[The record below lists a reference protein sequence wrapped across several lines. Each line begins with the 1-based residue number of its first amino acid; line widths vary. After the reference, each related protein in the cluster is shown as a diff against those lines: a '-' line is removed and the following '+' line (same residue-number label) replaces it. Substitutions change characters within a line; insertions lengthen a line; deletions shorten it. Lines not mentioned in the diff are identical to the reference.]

1 MFAQLQAVRASPAH
15 QPPDLASSDSS
26 DSANSGSGAA
36 SDREGEGPGGRSAG
50 WLFGWGGGSEEVD
63 AGVSSLDR
71 CVRDPE
77 GARELGW
84 AGGWDSDAGAES

>member
-1 MFAQLQAVRASPAH
+1 MKSTE
-15 QPPDLASSDSS
+15 S
-26 DSANSGSGAA
+26 A
-36 SDREGEGPGGRSAG
+36 SDREGEGGRSAG

-63 AGVSSLDR
+63 AGVSLLDR

-84 AGGWDSDAGAES
+84 AGGWDSDAGAERVVRRRVVGSVGVVSG